1 MKVIGVEILDKDWNS
16 TISEVDAVL
25 KGFEDFNSPTYQH
38 KGIKSI
44 NDKWILLKPKQA
56 HFCEVLYFDWK
67 ELEILQTDEL
77 I

>member
-16 TISEVDAVL
+16 AILEVDTKL
-25 KGFEDFNSPTYQH
+25 KKFKDFTSPTYQL
-38 KGIKSI
+38 KGLKSI

-56 HFCEVLYFDWK
+56 HFCEVLDFDWK
-67 ELEILQTDEL
+67 EIDIKQEEI

>member
-25 KGFEDFNSPTYQH
+25 NGFKDFNSPTYQL
-38 KGIKSI
+38 KGIKSV

-56 HFCEVLYFDWK
+56 HFCEVLNFDWK

-77 I
+77 T